1 MFYYRIFDD
10 KEELNFFKSSLSY
23 EKIRELM
30 AEYEKSHQEYIN
42 RDFIVYLKEQDSEA
56 EIIEVTNIYY

>member
-1 MFYYRIFDD
+1 MLYYRIFDD

-30 AEYEKSHQEYIN
+30 TDYEKSHQEYVN
-42 RDFIVYLKEQDSEA
+42 KDFIAYLKELDKET
-56 EIIEVTNIYY
+56 EMIDVTNIYY

>member
-42 RDFIVYLKEQDSEA
+42 KDFISYLKKQDKET